1 MAANDLCS
9 ETEFTRA
16 QEYQALRQY
25 LKLAELQSGHI
36 TADRLNAAL
45 AADLTP
51 RQMQLVRM
59 YYIDQ
64 MLMSDIAATLGLD
77 LSTVSRT
84 IKRGR
89 ERLRRSMRYG
99 GRTLLSSAE
108 R

>member
-1 MAANDLCS
+1 
-9 ETEFTRA
+9 
-16 QEYQALRQY
+16 
-25 LKLAELQSGHI
+25 
-36 TADRLNAAL
+36 
-45 AADLTP
+45 
-51 RQMQLVRM
+51 MQLVRM

>member
-1 MAANDLCS
+1 MAADDLS
-9 ETEFTRA
+9 GETEFTKA

-25 LKLAELQSGHI
+25 LKLAERQSGHT
-36 TADRLNAAL
+36 TADMLNAAI
-45 AADLTP
+45 ASDLTP

-59 YYIDQ
+59 YYVDQ
-64 MLMSDIAATLGLD
+64 MLMSDIARTLGLD
-77 LSTVSRT
+77 ISTVSRT

-99 GRTLLSSAE
+99 GRTLLHSAE

>member
-1 MAANDLCS
+1 LAANDLCG

-25 LKLAELQSGHI
+25 LKLAERQRGHI